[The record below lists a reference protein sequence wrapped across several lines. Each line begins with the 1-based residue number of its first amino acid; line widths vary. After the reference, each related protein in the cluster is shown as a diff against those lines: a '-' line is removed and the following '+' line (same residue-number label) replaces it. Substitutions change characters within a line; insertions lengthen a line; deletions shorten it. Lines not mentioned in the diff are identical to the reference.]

1 MKTAECGFEAEV
13 LAAVV
18 EGRWP
23 ERADAELRSHV
34 AACPICSAAAAVA
47 AALDADREALRADAS
62 VPDAGR
68 VWWRAQLRARREA
81 AKMAGRPI
89 TAAQVL
95 ALASAA
101 GLAGA
106 CFGATSTWFQAG
118 LSRIAA
124 GVRAFPMESLLAQH
138 GVAAAAGAAVL
149 LLLPAAVVLAILRD

>member
-1 MKTAECGFEAEV
+1 MKALDCGFESEV
-13 LAAVV
+13 LAAVL

-23 ERADAELRSHV
+23 ERADAELRVHSATCTICAEV
-34 AACPICSAAAAVA
+34 AAVGAAFEAERETLRTE
-47 AALDADREALRADAS
+47 AAL
-62 VPDAGR
+62 PDGGL

-106 CFGATSTWFQAG
+106 CFGATSAWFQQALG
-118 LSRIAA
+118 RVAA
-124 GVRAFPMESLLAQH
+124 SVQAVPLQALVAEHGV
-138 GVAAAAGAAVL
+138 VAAAAGAVL
-149 LLLPAAVVLAILRD
+149 LLVPAAVVLAILRD